1 MSEFAKGIILSVI
14 TFLSPIYGLLLTVG
28 LFILFDTII
37 GLYKSSKIKEPIT
50 SKKLRIGILSKI
62 IPYQTSVIL
71 FYMMDFF
78 ILNEFTH
85 KIIDIKFFLTKIL
98 SLTLIYIEFIS
109 INENWKVIKG
119 KSLLTY
125 FYDMLKLKDKI
136 TNKIKKTS

>member
-1 MSEFAKGIILSVI
+1 MNEFIKGLILSII

-28 LFILFDTII
+28 LFILFDTIT

-62 IPYQTSVIL
+62 IPYQLSVIL

-85 KIIDIKFFLTKIL
+85 KIIDINFFLTKLL
-98 SLTLIYIEFIS
+98 S
-109 INENWKVIKG
+109 
-119 KSLLTY
+119 
-125 FYDMLKLKDKI
+125 
-136 TNKIKKTS
+136 